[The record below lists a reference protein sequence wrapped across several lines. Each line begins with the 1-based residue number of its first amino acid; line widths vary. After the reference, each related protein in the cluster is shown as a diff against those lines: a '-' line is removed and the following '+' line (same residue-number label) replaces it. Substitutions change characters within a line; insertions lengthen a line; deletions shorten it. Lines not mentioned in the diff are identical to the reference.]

1 MKLQDFG
8 NSHNGYILE
17 YVTNDES
24 IVLGSLVHFSTKM
37 SFRQGLMGFFVGL
50 STSSSIAYVYLLQDY
65 KEITEILNAHK
76 PNQILLN
83 TMSTRI
89 SKLQEDFDYRIK
101 EMKRETGTRNDLKEL
116 KMGLK
121 KEIVGF

>member
-1 MKLQDFG
+1 
-8 NSHNGYILE
+8 
-17 YVTNDES
+17 
-24 IVLGSLVHFSTKM
+24 M

-76 PNQILLN
+76 PNQILFN